1 MPLRYLTA
9 GESHGPCLITILE
22 GLPAGLEIKI
32 ELIEEQLSRR
42 RRGFGAGP
50 RMKMEQD
57 KVKLLSGVMA
67 NVTTGAPVAIQIEN
81 DDHRNWGG
89 KEHAPL
95 NIPRPGHSDLTAA
108 IKYGYRDLRLS
119 LERASARE
127 TAARVAVGALC
138 RHMLGQFGIEIGG
151 YVCSIGNVPAQAEGV
166 DLTERSRIAETNEVR
181 SPDLDAAQMMIERI
195 QKVIRDKD
203 TLGGIIEVFALGLPP
218 GLGSHVHWDRRLDS
232 RLGAA
237 VLGVQA
243 IKGVEFGTAFENTK
257 LPGTEI
263 QDAIRL
269 EGDQIVRPTNLAGGL
284 EGGITNG
291 NPLVIR
297 AAMKPIATTLTPQPS
312 VDLLKGE
319 EVSTQYERSDFC
331 PVPRAV
337 PILEAVVA
345 IELADA
351 LMEKLGGDTLEEMA
365 SRFNALRQARLSDL
379 VMDGSPHQYWPDV
392 EE

>member
-22 GLPAGLEIKI
+22 GLPAGLEISEEI
-32 ELIEEQLSRR
+32 IDEQLSRR

-57 KVKLLSGVMA
+57 KVKILSGVMA
-67 NVTTGAPVAIQIEN
+67 NVTTGAPVAIQIDN
-81 DDHRNWGG
+81 DDHSNWAG

-95 NIPRPGHSDLTAA
+95 NIPRPGHADLTAA

-138 RHMLGQFGIEIGG
+138 RHFLAQFGIVIGG
-151 YVCSIGNVPAQAEGV
+151 YVHSIGDVTAQVEGV
-166 DLTERSRIAETNEVR
+166 DLNERAQIAEKNEVR
-181 SPDLDAAQMMIERI
+181 SPDEGAAQLMIERI
-195 QKVIRDKD
+195 QEIIRGKD
-203 TLGGIIEVFALGLPP
+203 TLGGIIEVFAMGLPP

-237 VLGVQA
+237 VLGIQA

-257 LPGTEI
+257 EPGTKI

-269 EGDQIVRPTNLAGGL
+269 EEEDIVRPTNRAGGL

-291 NPLVIR
+291 NPLVMR
-297 AAMKPIATTLTPQPS
+297 AAMKPIATTLTPQPT

-345 IELADA
+345 IELAEV
-351 LMEKLGGDTLEEMA
+351 LMEKLGGDTLEEMS
-365 SRFNALRQARLSDL
+365 SRFITLRQARLSDL
-379 VMDGSPHQYWPDV
+379 VMDETPRQYWPDV
-392 EE
+392 EQ